1 MQSRDHGPAHRR
13 HYPARQPT
21 PEQAAAAYAEALKAR
36 AQWRAECAAGIKVSE
51 PQQVPARIT
60 RRPPADEATR
70 RAQYAAQAARAE
82 FGRFYWQGPLAEK
95 KKPAKRPTNGATKTR
110 S

>member
-1 MQSRDHGPAHRR
+1 VRSPDHRPAHRR

-21 PEQAAAAYAEALKAR
+21 PEQAAAAYAEAFKSR

-60 RRPPADEATR
+60 PRPPADEATR
-70 RAQYAAQAARAE
+70 RAQYAAQVARAE
-82 FGRFYWQGPLAEK
+82 FGRFYWQDPLAGK
-95 KKPAKRPTNGATKTR
+95 KKPPKRPGNGAARTR